1 MTRFSLRKQNVFK
14 KMAKKLG
21 WKHAIIVLFV
31 DSPENIQNFRLKDK
45 RFTGISEDSERFAM
59 GCTCTKEIKI
69 ILIGKWNVEG
79 FNIKEIMEKYLEKIS
94 VHFLPI
100 QKVYTTV

>member
-1 MTRFSLRKQNVFK
+1 M
-14 KMAKKLG
+14 G
-21 WKHAIIVLFV
+21 IFV
-31 DSPENIQNFRLKDK
+31 DSPENIQNFRLKEK

-79 FNIKEIMEKYLEKIS
+79 FISKEIMEKYLEKIS

-100 QKVYTTV
+100 QNVYTTV

>member
-45 RFTGISEDSERFAM
+45 RFTGISEDSERLAV
-59 GCTCTKEIKI
+59 GYTKEIKI
-69 ILIGKWNVEG
+69 ILIGKWNVED
-79 FNIKEIMEKYLEKIS
+79 FISKEIMEKYLKKIS

-100 QKVYTTV
+100 YMYTTI

>member
-1 MTRFSLRKQNVFK
+1 M
-14 KMAKKLG
+14 G
-21 WKHAIIVLFV
+21 IFV

-69 ILIGKWNVEG
+69 ILIGK
-79 FNIKEIMEKYLEKIS
+79 
-94 VHFLPI
+94 
-100 QKVYTTV
+100 